1 MNYTVLLFLHTFRF
15 ILVTGIAGHTSYFC
29 QPGSLARTCNV
40 ATDRLGHRDVRGLCS
55 IDPRLNFGL
64 ASALSL
70 MMLTHTSGRPG
81 EPPPPCLG
89 VVKRVTCNFG
99 DKDRPPSCKCDV
111 WLGSM
116 VRTRV
121 RVPAREH
128 RRADYWPSLIQ
139 VWLPNGLASVR
150 GSALPVQ

>member
-1 MNYTVLLFLHTFRF
+1 MFSVE
-15 ILVTGIAGHTSYFC
+15 ILRMFSVWILIKFSVKF
-29 QPGSLARTCNV
+29 SARTCNV

-99 DKDRPPSCKCDV
+99 DKDRPPSCECDV
-111 WLGSM
+111 
-116 VRTRV
+116 
-121 RVPAREH
+121 
-128 RRADYWPSLIQ
+128 
-139 VWLPNGLASVR
+139 
-150 GSALPVQ
+150 